1 MPVKIS
7 SLELENVK
15 RIKAVSLEPTAD
27 GLTVIGGRNSQGKTS
42 VIDAIAWALGGE
54 KFRPAAPNRKG
65 STTPAKLTVEL
76 SNGLVVT
83 RSGTNG
89 SLKVLDPTGKK
100 SGQTLLNSFID
111 VLAIDL
117 PKFMSSTDKEKA
129 EVLLDLLGLKD
140 EVVELDRKLNSLMEQ
155 RKPLKTD
162 YLGKRK
168 VANDMPF
175 YEDAPAE
182 PVTATELIQ
191 QQQEIL
197 ARNGENQRKRSQVD
211 QMAQKLSLMWQSIE
225 SVQHEIQQ
233 LQNRLSEAQE
243 KEQELTA
250 ERLNLQVEYKT
261 AQKSAEELKDE
272 STAEIESSLAAIDET
287 NRKVRENQKRAD
299 LYAEA
304 EAVKDTYDQY
314 TKDIEDVRKQRLALL
329 NGAKMPLDG
338 LDIQD
343 GSLIY
348 KGAVWSDMSSAEQ
361 LRVATAIVRALKPE
375 CGFVLIDKLEQMDTN
390 TLAEFGEWAAEQGLQ
405 VIGTRVSTGDE
416 CSVIIEDGRVAS
428 EQSTDD
434 AATTDTPTPV
444 LDDTDDDFD
453 VPDDLD
459 IPDFDEE

>member
-348 KGAVWSDMSSAEQ
+348 KRAVWSDMSSAEQ